1 MTLLIFVLFGNV
13 NYLRIF
19 GLFLLIST
27 HKTFAGGF
35 QVNLQGIKQS
45 GMANCGVALLS
56 DNSLLFFNPGRLA
69 LLDSSNSIT
78 VGFSPL
84 FPRTLS

>member
-1 MTLLIFVLFGNV
+1 MK
-13 NYLRIF
+13 YHKIF
-19 GLFLLIST
+19 GLFLLISI

-45 GMANCGVALLS
+45 GMANCGVASLR
-56 DNSLLFFNPGRLA
+56 DNSLLFFNPGGLA
-69 LLDSSNSIT
+69 LLDTSCSIT
-78 VGFSPL
+78 TAFSPL